1 LRRSDAFEL
10 RSPGVVFEPLVGA
23 LAPGRLDPRSFALMT
38 SLNLSALRPGR
49 LLLRATV
56 LAVYVIMLCPIAFVL
71 WLSFF
76 KDAILYF
83 PPSGYTLAW
92 YLKAW
97 DNNSFVNGFVFSLQV
112 AAIASLIGVSL
123 GVIAALGIIRYPFRG
138 RSSINTLLLSPLLMP
153 SIVAGIAIYLFYLRA
168 ENFLD
173 YDIVGTTTGLVMAHI
188 CLTIPWTVRLVSA
201 SLHGLDGSIEEAA
214 RNLGA
219 SPRVAFFRITLPI
232 MRPAIVAATLFSFIV
247 SFENL
252 ELSLSLVGP
261 GKTTLPIAIMQYLEF
276 NLDPTIAAVSS
287 VQIIL
292 LGAIMLITDRFV
304 KLSQVV

>member
-1 LRRSDAFEL
+1 MASASVSTSGSPPRAERGRRLRAGPWLL
-10 RSPGVVFEPLVGA
+10 RGVVLLVYA
-23 LAPGRLDPRSFALMT
+23 
-38 SLNLSALRPGR
+38 
-49 LLLRATV
+49 
-56 LAVYVIMLCPIAFVL
+56 IMLCPIFFVL

-76 KDAILYF
+76 KDEILYF

-92 YLKAW
+92 YFNAW
-97 DNNSFVNGFVFSLQV
+97 DNASFVNGFVFSLQV
-112 AAIASLIGVSL
+112 ALIASVIGVSL
-123 GVIAALGIIRYPFRG
+123 GVIAALGIIRHPFRG
-138 RSSINTLLLSPLLMP
+138 KDSINTLLLSPLLMP
-153 SIVAGIAIYLFYLRA
+153 SIVAGIAIYLFYLRT

-173 YDIVGTTTGLVMAHI
+173 RDIVGTTAGLVAAHV

-201 SLHGLDGSIEEAA
+201 SLHGLDHSVEEAA

-219 SPRVAFFRITLPI
+219 SPRVAFFRVTLPMI
-232 MRPAIVAATLFSFIV
+232 RPAIVAAALFSFIV

-276 NLDPTIAAVSS
+276 KLDPTIAAVSS

-292 LGAIMLITDRFV
+292 LGAVMLITDRFV